1 MHMSSNLHVYMNAI
15 EAVPGAFA
23 LKQETPVWWFS
34 GIYDCQRHAGYGFSQ
49 DVEAYLT
56 FGWLGPPLWFCV
68 WRYLLAQACRRT
80 IIAPKIR
87 DWFIWQH
94 RAAISAFAIRSG
106 TRGLFKMVVLGIAAA
121 VAIRKV
127 AEVIG
132 YLEARKLSN
141 PRRSLPR
148 FRVASEGPK

>member
-1 MHMSSNLHVYMNAI
+1 MSSNLHVYMNAV

-23 LKQETPVWWFS
+23 LKQETPAWWFS

-49 DVEAYLT
+49 DAEAYLT
-56 FGWLGPPLWFCV
+56 FGWLGPPLWFPV
-68 WRYLLAQACRRT
+68 WGYLLAQACRR
-80 IIAPKIR
+80 IIVNPKIP
-87 DWFIWQH
+87 DLFIWQH
-94 RAAISAFAIRSG
+94 LAATSAFAIRSG

-121 VAIRKV
+121 VVIRKV

-141 PRRSLPR
+141 PRRSLPH
-148 FRVASEGPK
+148 FRRANEGPK